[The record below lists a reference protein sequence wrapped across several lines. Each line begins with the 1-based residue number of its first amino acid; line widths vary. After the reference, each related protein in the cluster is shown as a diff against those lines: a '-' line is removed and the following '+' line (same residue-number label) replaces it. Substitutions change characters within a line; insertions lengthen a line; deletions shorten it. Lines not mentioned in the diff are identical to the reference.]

1 MAKTEHP
8 LQALTQWI
16 PEASFEKTAHYLQ
29 HYKVHLTITK
39 KRKSVLGDYRN
50 ATRFTNHR
58 ISVNG
63 NLNKYEFLI
72 TLIHELAH
80 LLTHEQY
87 GHRIAPHG
95 NEWKKIYS
103 GLLAD
108 YLPTNIFPDDVKKEL
123 HHSLQKP
130 GASSCSETNLIRVL
144 RKYDSNRN
152 NEWVHIEELSE
163 GTLFEMHNG
172 KIFIKGEK
180 LRKRFMCTEQGT
192 GLKYLFNPLC
202 EVRRVLI

>member
-1 MAKTEHP
+1 MPKKEVPIDHLQNYLPPDTGDAVMA
-8 LQALTQWI
+8 
-16 PEASFEKTAHYLQ
+16 YLHQ
-29 HYKVHLTITK
+29 FKVHLTIAK
-39 KRKSVLGDYRN
+39 ERKSILGDYRHR
-50 ATRFTNHR
+50 THHSNHR

-63 NLNKYEFLI
+63 NLNKFSFLI
-72 TLIHELAH
+72 TLLHELAH

-172 KIFIKGEK
+172 KNFIKGEK

-192 GLKYLFNPLC
+192 GLKY
-202 EVRRVLI
+202 